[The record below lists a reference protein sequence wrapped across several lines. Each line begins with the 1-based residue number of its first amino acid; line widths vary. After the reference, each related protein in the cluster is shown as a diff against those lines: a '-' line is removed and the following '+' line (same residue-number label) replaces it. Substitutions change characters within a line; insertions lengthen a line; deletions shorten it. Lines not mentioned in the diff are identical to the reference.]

1 MTVSASRVTV
11 TQLLILQ
18 ELSTIRPGETMKAGP
33 LMLTVAKRVEAMG
46 LVQTG
51 RGGYGHMLD
60 RLAERGWIT
69 QTKPPIRNTYRMQG
83 QIRVALTADGCVALL
98 TIEAELGI

>member
-1 MTVSASRVTV
+1 MNVSASRVTV

-18 ELSTIRPGETMKAGP
+18 ELSGLRAGESIKAGP
-33 LMLTVAKRVEAMG
+33 LMRAVVTRVKTTG

-60 RLAERGWIT
+60 HLTDRGWIT
-69 QTKPPIRNTYRMQG
+69 QTKPPVRNTYRMQG
-83 QIRVALTADGCVALL
+83 QIRVALTADGWDALFA
-98 TIEAELGI
+98 IEAELGV